1 MEGKKCYY
9 NTKFPK
15 NSGNPK
21 EIWKTITK
29 RRPQKDP
36 TIELL
41 LIEHIPS
48 TIIRRLQIFFIVTF
62 STSTGTEQLLIKQ
75 F

>member
-9 NTKFPK
+9 NTKFSK

-29 RRPQKDP
+29 RRLQKDP

-41 LIEHIPS
+41 LIGHIP
-48 TIIRRLQIFFIVTF
+48 
-62 STSTGTEQLLIKQ
+62 
-75 F
+75 